1 MRIIDAEGFPP
12 YIASVCAAIMVPC
25 TIRPAVGSRGCRPF
39 WYFGERVMKF
49 LKLAAVGAAMLA
61 ATSVAQ
67 AGPTFDNVK
76 KKGFVQCGT
85 NTGLAGF
92 SAPDS
97 KGVWSGLDIDL
108 CRAFAAVMFGDA
120 SKVKF
125 TPLTAQ
131 QRFTALQ
138 SGEIDVLTR
147 NTTQT
152 MTRDT
157 SLGLIGAGVNFYDSQ
172 GIMVRKDLNIK
183 SAKELNGATVC
194 VQPGTTTELNLA
206 DWFRANKLTFKPV
219 VIEKVDEV
227 VRAYDSGRCD
237 AYTTDKSGLASS
249 RTTLKN
255 PAANVILP
263 EDFSKEP
270 LGPLVRQGDEQ
281 WLNVV
286 RWTLYAMIE
295 AEEYGI
301 TQKNVDEMLKSTNP
315 NVQRILGVTPGMG
328 KNLGV
333 SDKWAYEIIKQVGN
347 YGESFARNVGPT
359 TALRLERG
367 LNAQWTKGGLM
378 YAWPIR

>member
-1 MRIIDAEGFPP
+1 
-12 YIASVCAAIMVPC
+12 
-25 TIRPAVGSRGCRPF
+25 
-39 WYFGERVMKF
+39 MKF
-49 LKLAAVGAAMLA
+49 LKLAAVGAALIA
-61 ATSVAQ
+61 ASAVAQ
-67 AGPTFDNVK
+67 AGATFDSVK

-92 SAPDS
+92 GAPDS
-97 KGVWSGLDIDL
+97 KGVWSGLDIDM
-108 CRAFAAVMFGDA
+108 CKAFAAAMFGDPTKF
-120 SKVKF
+120 KV

-138 SGEIDVLTR
+138 SGEVDVLVR

-157 SLGLIGAGVNFYDSQ
+157 SLGLIGVAVNFYDSQ
-172 GIMVRKDLNIK
+172 GIMVRKDSGIK
-183 SAKELNGATVC
+183 SAKELNGATIC

-206 DWFRANKLTFKPV
+206 DWFRANKLSFKPV
-219 VIEKVDEV
+219 VIEKLDEV
-227 VRAYDSGRCD
+227 VGAFVAGRCD

-249 RTTLKN
+249 RSSQAN
-255 PAANVILP
+255 PDLYVILP
-263 EDFSKEP
+263 ENFSKEP

-281 WLNVV
+281 WLNLV
-286 RWTLYAMIE
+286 RWSFNAMVE

-301 TQKNVDEMLKSTNP
+301 TQKNLDEMLKSTNP

-333 SDKWAYEIIKQVGN
+333 DEKWAYNIIKAVGN
-347 YGESFARNVGPT
+347 YGESFERNIGKNTP
-359 TALRLERG
+359 LRLERG
-367 LNAQWTKGGLM
+367 LNEQWTKGGIM